1 MPYGRAKVV
10 ITNWV
15 HPEVVDYLS
24 RQFEVDANASRE
36 PWSHDAL
43 LARAVDADGLLAFMT
58 DRVDDAFLEHCPRL
72 RIVACALKGA
82 DNFDVEA
89 CTRRGVHVTIVP
101 DLLTAPTAELT
112 VGLMIALGR
121 NVLAGD
127 ALIRGGTFR
136 GWRPTLYGRGLDGS
150 TVAIL
155 GMGAVGR
162 ALARRLGGFGCALAY
177 HDEHRLDPPDEDALG
192 LTHLPFDALLERGD
206 FLVLT
211 VPLTG
216 RTQHLID
223 AAALSRLKPGALLVN
238 PARGSIVDEEA
249 VADAL
254 EAGHLGGY
262 AADVFE
268 MEDWARPDR
277 PLDIPP
283 RLRAHPATVLTPHLG
298 SAVDAVRREIAMSA
312 ARDIVACLSGQR
324 PAGAVNDPVPSR
336 ATASVA

>member
-1 MPYGRAKVV
+1 MTAGRAKVV
-10 ITNWV
+10 VTNWV
-15 HPEVVDYLS
+15 HPEVTDYLS
-24 RQFEVDANASRE
+24 THLEVDANSSRE

-43 LARAVDADGLLAFMT
+43 LARATDADALLAFMT
-58 DRVDDAFLEHCPRL
+58 DRVDGAFLERCPRL
-72 RIVACALKGA
+72 RIAACALKGA

-89 CTRRGVHVTIVP
+89 CARRGVHVTIVP

-127 ALIRGGTFR
+127 ALVREGNFR
-136 GWRPTLYGRGLDGS
+136 GWRPTLYGRGLAGS
-150 TVAIL
+150 TVAVL

-162 ALARRLGGFGCALAY
+162 ALAGRLRGFGCALVY
-177 HDEHRLDPPDEDALG
+177 YDERRLDPADEDALG
-192 LTHLPFDALLERGD
+192 LTYLPFDALLERGD

-211 VPLTG
+211 VPLTP

-223 AAALSRLKPGALLVN
+223 ATALSRLKRGALLVN

-268 MEDWARPDR
+268 MEDWARADR

-283 RLRAHPATVLTPHLG
+283 RLLAHPATVLTPHLG

-324 PAGAVNDPVPSR
+324 PAGAVNDPVASR
-336 ATASVA
+336 ATASAA